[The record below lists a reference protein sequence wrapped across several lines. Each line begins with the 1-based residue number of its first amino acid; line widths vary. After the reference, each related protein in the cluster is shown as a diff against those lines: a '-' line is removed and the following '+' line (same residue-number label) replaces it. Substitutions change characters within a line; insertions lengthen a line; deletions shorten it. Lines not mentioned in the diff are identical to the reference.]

1 MRPSGRSQQATPNS
15 KAAGKSSPVGKSRLS
30 PNQTSTRRAVSS
42 KYDHKFF
49 SLAHIWRNHRFRDGW
64 NVLARMGPGA
74 SCAQSRVGGVVR
86 LPRDLD
92 CFRVAIVWAA
102 IRLRRRSGFKYSDLR
117 QGDARQQAETRKML
131 RAWVWITLAQTV
143 AVGLGVLCCVQ
154 TKRLDLIGPV
164 IGLVVSLHFAPLGR
178 IFHVRAYY
186 VTALVGSGISLAAFI
201 LPTGSHPHELYC
213 SAMTLVMWASAV
225 YVIRNANRIARRAT
239 QEAWA
244 A

>member
-1 MRPSGRSQQATPNS
+1 MFWLGWGLGQAALKAGSVAWCAFLAIWIASG
-15 KAAGKSSPVGKSRLS
+15 
-30 PNQTSTRRAVSS
+30 
-42 KYDHKFF
+42 
-49 SLAHIWRNHRFRDGW
+49 
-64 NVLARMGPGA
+64 
-74 SCAQSRVGGVVR
+74 
-86 LPRDLD
+86 
-92 CFRVAIVWAA
+92 VAIVWAA